1 MLNHFRAYRE
11 RGWQEIGAAAYAR
24 IWQRFGGSVFTHP
37 LVVEQL
43 ADLAEIPVRYLGW
56 EGAGDG
62 EWRAAIPAWGRYLAL
77 DKRVL
82 KRRGKR
88 RLFDLG
94 NAEVIL
100 PVAAEARITLRHN
113 VRYLSSLHENNIVTA
128 RRQAEQLAL
137 ARAPEDF
144 SGKFRYNQRRER
156 RLAEKAGAE
165 VRPASDFSS
174 DEFAAIYLNLFKLR
188 WGFPAAGAAH
198 MAEVFKRL
206 SPLLRGSVLLLA
218 GEPVAVQVL
227 YRAESP
233 GWLSVEYINGGVVPQ
248 SRDFSPGS
256 ILSYAN
262 TQAAWEE
269 ARALG
274 KSLRYSFGRADRDYK
289 LIWCHTHPVL
299 TI

>member
-11 RGWQEIGAAAYAR
+11 RGWQEIDAAAYER

-43 ADLAEIPVRYLGW
+43 ADLTEIPVRYLGW
-56 EGAGDG
+56 EADG
-62 EWRAAIPAWGRYLAL
+62 ELQAAIPAWGRYLAL

-82 KRRGKR
+82 KRCGKKG
-88 RLFDLG
+88 LFDLG

-100 PVAAEARITLRHN
+100 PVAAEARISLRHK

-128 RRQAEQLAL
+128 KKQVEQLAL

-144 SGKFRYNQRRER
+144 SRKFRYNQRRER
-156 RLAEKAGAE
+156 RLAEEAGGE
-165 VRPASDFSS
+165 VRLSSDFSS
-174 DEFAAIYLNLFKLR
+174 DEFAAIYLDLFKQR
-188 WGFPAAGAAH
+188 WGFPAAGASH

-206 SPLLRGSVLLLA
+206 SSLLRGSVLLLA
-218 GEPVAVQVL
+218 GEPVAIQVL

-233 GWLSVEYINGGVVPQ
+233 GWLSVEYINGGVAPQ

-269 ARALG
+269 ARALC
-274 KSLRYSFGRADRDYK
+274 KPLRYSFGRADREYK
-289 LIWCHTHPVL
+289 MIWCHPHPVL